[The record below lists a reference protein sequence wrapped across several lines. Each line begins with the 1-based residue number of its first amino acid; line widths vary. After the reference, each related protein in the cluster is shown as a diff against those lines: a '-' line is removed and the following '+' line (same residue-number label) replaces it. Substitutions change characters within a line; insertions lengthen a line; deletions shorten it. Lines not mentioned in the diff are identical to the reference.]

1 MTNHIEL
8 RNIVKTFTKKK
19 NEEILVLDHVDL
31 DIKKGEFIS
40 LLGPSGCGKS
50 TLLNIVAGLEKP
62 SEGELIVNGQKVT
75 GPGKGVKHG
84 DGKSRSSDCEVS
96 HC

>member
-31 DIKKGEFIS
+31 DIKKRGVH
-40 LLGPSGCGKS
+40 LLTRPIWLWKVDATKYCGR
-50 TLLNIVAGLEKP
+50 AGKT
-62 SEGELIVNGQKVT
+62 I
-75 GPGKGVKHG
+75 
-84 DGKSRSSDCEVS
+84 
-96 HC
+96 